1 MRADELRA
9 LSLFDGLADDQLAEL
24 TEGST
29 EVRVEPGADLF
40 REGEHADFWWV
51 LIDGAIDLVRH
62 IGREDT
68 VVAKMDVPG
77 RWAGGFRAW
86 DEHGVYLATG
96 RGVADGRV
104 LRVPAE
110 VLREWFNAWFPFGGH
125 LIEGVYR
132 TARSIES
139 TARQRQSLIRL
150 GTLAA
155 GLAHEINNPA
165 AAATRAV
172 DALETASQVL
182 LSSLGRLA
190 QGEISAR
197 QFTELDALRRDI
209 EPQAAIL
216 DPLAL
221 ADREEALA
229 SWLSRH
235 GVVCVWMI
243 APPLAA
249 AGVTVAWCERVALV
263 LEGPALGPSLE
274 WVASTLSAA
283 TLLSEL
289 KDSSRRISELVA
301 AIKSY
306 SQMDR
311 ASVQYIDVT
320 DGIESTLLMLRYKLR
335 DGISVVRDYSADVP
349 RIHAFP
355 GELNQVWT
363 NLIDNAIDAMAG
375 AGTLRLSTRVEGND
389 VVIEVGDT
397 GPGMPPQVTARAFE
411 AFYTTKDVGTGTGLG
426 LDIAWRIVVERHGG
440 TITIDSRPGKTVLRV
455 RIPIRPPVPSG
466 EWPTDR
472 PTAAGPIPGAPQPEN
487 RDVAMTPGRAHDHTL
502 SSVIVKPFGA

>member
-1 MRADELRA
+1 MRIGELRA
-9 LSLFDGLADDQLAEL
+9 LRLFDGLADDQLAEL
-24 TEGST
+24 VEGST
-29 EVRVEPGADLF
+29 EVRFEPGADLF

-51 LIDGAIDLVRH
+51 LIDGTIDLVRH

-68 VVAKMDVPG
+68 VVRKMDVPG

-96 RGVADGRV
+96 RSVTGGRV

-110 VLREWFNAWFPFGGH
+110 VLREQLNAWFPFGRH
-125 LIEGVYR
+125 LIEGLYH
-132 TARSIES
+132 TARSIEA
-139 TARQRQSLIRL
+139 TARQRESLITL

-155 GLAHEINNPA
+155 GFAHELNNPA
-165 AAATRAV
+165 AAAIRAV
-172 DALETASQVL
+172 DALEAACQML

-190 QGEISAR
+190 QGQISAA
-197 QFTELDALRRDI
+197 QFTTLDALRREI
-209 EPQAAIL
+209 EPQGAIQ

-229 SWLSRH
+229 SWLSSH
-235 GVVCVWMI
+235 GIVCEWMI

-249 AGVTVAWCERVALV
+249 AGANVAWCERVALV
-263 LEGPALGPSLE
+263 LEGPALGPGLE
-274 WVASTLSAA
+274 WIASTLSAA

-289 KDSSRRISELVA
+289 KDSNRRISELVA

-311 ASVQYIDVT
+311 ASMQHINVT
-320 DGIESTLLMLRYKLR
+320 DGLESTLLMLGYKLP
-335 DGISVVRDYSADVP
+335 DGVTVLRDYGADVP
-349 RIHAFP
+349 RVQAYP

-363 NLIDNAIDAMAG
+363 NLIDNAIDAMDG
-375 AGTLRLSTRVEGND
+375 AGTLRLATRAEGNG

-397 GPGMPPQVTARAFE
+397 GPGMPPQVAARAFE
-411 AFYTTKDVGTGTGLG
+411 AFYTTKGVGKGTGLG
-426 LDIAWRIVVERHGG
+426 LDIARRIVVERHGG

-455 RIPIRPPVPSG
+455 RIPLRPPG
-466 EWPTDR
+466 PTGQ
-472 PTAAGPIPGAPQPEN
+472 TA
-487 RDVAMTPGRAHDHTL
+487 
-502 SSVIVKPFGA
+502 S